1 MLLKCKDARSVIVG
15 ITGVN
20 YTANGKM
27 VVGGCMD
34 GSLQVWSTTRNH
46 HRP

>member
-1 MLLKCKDARSVIVG
+1 MVG

-20 YTANGKM
+20 YLYDGKM

-34 GSLQVWSTTRNH
+34 GSLQIFSTTQNI
-46 HRP
+46 HRPELLVRDAH